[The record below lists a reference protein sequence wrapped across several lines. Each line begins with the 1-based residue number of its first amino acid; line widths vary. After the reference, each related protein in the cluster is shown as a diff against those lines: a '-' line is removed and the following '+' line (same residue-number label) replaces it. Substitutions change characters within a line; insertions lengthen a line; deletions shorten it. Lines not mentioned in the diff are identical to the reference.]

1 MDENSKKVLRQ
12 YTLDAAS
19 ILRHSVHLIESGEQ
33 SFYRVAAAQLRILLC
48 DTTFRHDR
56 VEEIAVLPILFPEM
70 RLPSLNAEDSMDERY
85 QLSLEAWLDQPASSC
100 SNLTVR
106 QMIRRVCDVDGGAHV
121 DPKPVHGIP
130 QGCDQAEWI
139 LRIARILQPELDKVL
154 NVQP

>member
-19 ILRHSVHLIESGEQ
+19 ILRQSVKLIESGEQ

-56 VEEIAVLPILFPEM
+56 VEDIAVLPILFPEM
-70 RLPSLNAEDSMDERY
+70 KLPSLGEEGSSGERKR
-85 QLSLEAWLDQPASSC
+85 LSIGSWLDQPASAC

-106 QMIRRVCDVDGGAHV
+106 QMIRRICDVDGGAHI
-121 DPKPVHGIP
+121 DPKPVNGIP
-130 QGCDQAEWI
+130 QGCDQADWI
-139 LRIARILQPELDKVL
+139 LRIARTLQPELDKAL
-154 NVQP
+154 NLLP